1 MKRVDTGMNCIHQIA
16 LEDAGFPVRERR
28 GLKAFG
34 SLSLWL
40 MCATPILLGTTS
52 IPESK
57 PSPGTHSP
65 TEAMRT
71 TVSQALGVMR
81 DQELKK
87 PERMDERVARL
98 KKIADARFDYG
109 EMAKRS
115 LGGQWDKLRERER
128 QEFVDLFTEFL
139 TATYVDKLHSYSDEE
154 VKFLNERLDGNYAEV
169 KSILVGKKTEIP
181 MDYRLIE
188 KDGDWKA
195 YDVVIDGISLVQNY
209 RGQFKAILRSSSYEQ
224 LIQVLRNKIVQHNV
238 KNKISD
244 ISASSH

>member
-1 MKRVDTGMNCIHQIA
+1 
-16 LEDAGFPVRERR
+16 
-28 GLKAFG
+28 
-34 SLSLWL
+34 
-40 MCATPILLGTTS
+40 
-52 IPESK
+52 
-57 PSPGTHSP
+57 
-65 TEAMRT
+65 MRT

>member
-1 MKRVDTGMNCIHQIA
+1 MNGTYPIGS
-16 LEDAGFPVRERR
+16 EDAAFPLREMT
-28 GLKAFG
+28 GLKALAP
-34 SLSLWL
+34 LSVWL
-40 MCATPILLGTTS
+40 MCAIPILLGTTS

-71 TVSQALGVMR
+71 TVSQALRVMR

-115 LGGQWDKLRERER
+115 LGGQWDKLRGRER

-139 TATYVDKLHSYSDEE
+139 TATYVDKLHAYSDEE

-169 KSILVGKKTEIP
+169 KTILVGKKTEIP
-181 MDYRLIE
+181 MDYRLME

-224 LIQVLRNKIVQHNV
+224 LIQILRNKIVQYNV